1 MKKVIITVAAAF
13 IIIAAAVAFK
23 NVYSC
28 EMPIR
33 NRGIHDAIE
42 QGDLSIL
49 FIGSSTFRA
58 NIDMPSMDEAFEG
71 RVYDI
76 SYGGNQLV
84 ATAIQY
90 DEIRRRSDNDY
101 GIIVF
106 ELGPMMLT
114 QEVALSDS
122 RVIWDL
128 TWEGK
133 RALWQSM
140 YTAGNTDF
148 PMMYEYFVT
157 SGMDDLI
164 TFPVTEPFYSTRYYK
179 GAKTD
184 ETGSPGKDVLEGEE
198 FDISDKTLIKAQADA
213 VKDMIDKCRRDGQ
226 EFVFLESPCYHRLQ
240 EDPAFIKYREE
251 YIRILDENDAPYILA
266 TDVEFD
272 SSDPDLFEDMNHMSA
287 EGRRVY
293 TKELIKLFEERL
305 NK

>member
-1 MKKVIITVAAAF
+1 MKKVLITLAVAF
-13 IIIAAAVAFK
+13 IIITSAILFK

-28 EMPIR
+28 EMPIK
-33 NRGIHDAIE
+33 NRGIRDAINT
-42 QGDLSIL
+42 GDLDVL

-58 NIDMPSMDEAFEG
+58 NVDMPMMDEAYDG

-84 ATAIQY
+84 ATVIQY
-90 DEIRRRSDNDY
+90 DEIRRRSPHDY
-101 GIIVF
+101 GLIVF

-114 QEVALSDS
+114 QDVALSDS

-128 TWEGK
+128 SLEGK
-133 RALWQSM
+133 QDLWISM

-148 PMMYEYFVT
+148 SMLYEYFVT

-184 ETGSPGKDVLEGEE
+184 ETVSPGKEWLENEE
-198 FDISDKTLIKAQADA
+198 FDLSDKYLVEEQADA
-213 VKDMIDKCRRDGQ
+213 VANIINECKKDGQ
-226 EFVFLESPCYHRLQ
+226 DFIFVESPCYYRLQ
-240 EDPAFIKYREE
+240 GDPVFRKYHEE
-251 YIRILDENDAPYILA
+251 FVRILDENGADYILA
-266 TDVEFD
+266 SDVSFD
-272 SSDPDLFEDMNHMSA
+272 THDAALFEDMNHMSA

-293 TKELIKLFEERL
+293 TAELIKALKNR
-305 NK
+305 

>member
-1 MKKVIITVAAAF
+1 MKKVLITLAVAF
-13 IIIAAAVAFK
+13 IIITSAILFK

-28 EMPIR
+28 EMPIK
-33 NRGIHDAIE
+33 NRGIRDAINT
-42 QGDLSIL
+42 GDLDVL

-58 NIDMPSMDEAFEG
+58 NVDMPMMDEAYDG

-84 ATAIQY
+84 ATVIQY
-90 DEIRRRSDNDY
+90 DEIRRRSPHDY
-101 GIIVF
+101 GLIVF

-114 QEVALSDS
+114 QDVALSDS

-128 TWEGK
+128 SLEGK
-133 RALWQSM
+133 QDLWSSM

-148 PMMYEYFVT
+148 SMLYEYFVT

-184 ETGSPGKDVLEGEE
+184 ETVSPGKEWLENEE
-198 FDISDKTLIKAQADA
+198 FDLSDKYLVEEQADA
-213 VKDMIDKCRRDGQ
+213 VANIINECKKDGQ
-226 EFVFLESPCYHRLQ
+226 DFIFVESPCYYRLQ
-240 EDPAFIKYREE
+240 DDPVFRKYHEE
-251 YIRILDENDAPYILA
+251 FVRILDENGANYILA
-266 TDVEFD
+266 SDVSFD
-272 SSDPDLFEDMNHMSA
+272 THDAALFEDMNHMSA

-293 TKELIKLFEERL
+293 TAELIKALKNR
-305 NK
+305 

>member
-1 MKKVIITVAAAF
+1 MKKVLITLAVAF
-13 IIIAAAVAFK
+13 IIITSAILFK

-28 EMPIR
+28 EMPIK
-33 NRGIHDAIE
+33 NRGIRDAINT
-42 QGDLSIL
+42 GDLDVL

-58 NIDMPSMDEAFEG
+58 NVDMPMMDEAYDG

-84 ATAIQY
+84 ATVIQY
-90 DEIRRRSDNDY
+90 DEIRRRSPHDY
-101 GIIVF
+101 GLIVF

-114 QEVALSDS
+114 QDVALSDS

-128 TWEGK
+128 SLEGK
-133 RALWQSM
+133 QDLWSSM

-148 PMMYEYFVT
+148 SMLYEYFVT

-184 ETGSPGKDVLEGEE
+184 ETVSPGKEWLENEE
-198 FDISDKTLIKAQADA
+198 FELSDKYLVEEQADA
-213 VKDMIDKCRRDGQ
+213 VANIINECKKDGQ
-226 EFVFLESPCYHRLQ
+226 DFIFVESPCYYRLQ
-240 EDPAFIKYREE
+240 DDPVFRKYHEE
-251 YIRILDENDAPYILA
+251 FVRILDENGADYILA
-266 TDVEFD
+266 SDVSFD
-272 SSDPDLFEDMNHMSA
+272 THDAALFEDMNHMSA

-293 TKELIKLFEERL
+293 TAELIKALKNR
-305 NK
+305 

>member
-1 MKKVIITVAAAF
+1 MKKVLITLAVAF
-13 IIIAAAVAFK
+13 IIITSAILFK

-28 EMPIR
+28 EMPIK
-33 NRGIHDAIE
+33 NRGIRDAINT
-42 QGDLSIL
+42 GDLDVL

-58 NIDMPSMDEAFEG
+58 NVDMPMMDEAYDG

-84 ATAIQY
+84 ATVIQY
-90 DEIRRRSDNDY
+90 DEIRRRSPHDY
-101 GIIVF
+101 GLIVF

-114 QEVALSDS
+114 QDVALSDS

-128 TWEGK
+128 SLEGK
-133 RALWQSM
+133 QDLWISM

-148 PMMYEYFVT
+148 SMLYEYFVT

-184 ETGSPGKDVLEGEE
+184 ETVSPGKEWLENEE
-198 FDISDKTLIKAQADA
+198 FDLSDKYLVEEQADA
-213 VKDMIDKCRRDGQ
+213 VANIINECKKDGQ
-226 EFVFLESPCYHRLQ
+226 DFIFVESPCYYRLQ
-240 EDPAFIKYREE
+240 DDPVFRKYHEE
-251 YIRILDENDAPYILA
+251 FVRILDENGADYILA
-266 TDVEFD
+266 SDVSFD
-272 SSDPDLFEDMNHMSA
+272 THDAALFEDMNHMSA

-293 TKELIKLFEERL
+293 TAELIKALKNR
-305 NK
+305 